1 MGGYT
6 YISYQWLVKAESDFI
21 VRLVQIGL
29 KKIRNTKIRRQGT
42 ETLLIQEED
51 VQILKCLA
59 FEDTFFQFLFKLSR
73 QSVSVHEM

>member
-51 VQILKCLA
+51 VQILKSLA
-59 FEDTFFQFLFKLSR
+59 FEDTFFQFLFKISR